1 MTGDPAGRAERA
13 PAEVRIRAA
22 GEGDLVAVL
31 DLFRRLDGLQR
42 PWRVFEPRAGA
53 LAETEARYRE
63 ALTERDR
70 ILVVAEEG
78 GRLVGMGHGAVVRPS
93 SMSDARALE
102 ISNVVVLPSR
112 RRRGV
117 ARAIVAELVAFGRGR
132 GARTAV
138 IKTFAANE
146 AAVAFWSDLGFRVRL
161 VQMVADLGDLSGE

>member
-1 MTGDPAGRAERA
+1 MSRDPARRAERA
-13 PAEVRIRAA
+13 PAGVRIRPA
-22 GEGDLVAVL
+22 GEVDLESVL
-31 DLFRRLDGLQR
+31 DLYRHLDGLQR

-63 ALTERDR
+63 ALAERDR

-78 GRLVGMGHGAVVRPS
+78 GRLVGMGHGALVLPS
-93 SMSDARALE
+93 SMSDERALD

-117 ARAIVAELVAFGRGR
+117 ARAIVAELVAFGHER

-146 AAVAFWSDLGFRVRL
+146 PAVAFWSELGFRARL
-161 VQMVADLGDLSGE
+161 VQMVADLGDLPGE